1 MILLGQLCVIC
12 RQAILL
18 TMWYVNCFE
27 WRQSI
32 TITFIPGGR
41 GTDHQI
47 TQSYTVLHE
56 PNQPLH
62 WPLAACSYP
71 SLPALFIRTGFMFM
85 ESKFE
90 LVRLFFFFSSSSFI
104 GEVQTCLLYLG
115 VDLFLCIELFCGR
128 VGRRYRIVCHVC
140 ALCQTSSFNGKRFL
154 TSEYHRKYYHPPLP
168 PLHSNLS
175 FMQQYG
181 TSRRTD
187 GRGGD
192 SATRRVSVHCSV
204 LECILR
210 LYLHDSK
217 INLM

>member
-1 MILLGQLCVIC
+1 MNQTSHCIDHWLLVHIRPFRLCLSV
-12 RQAILL
+12 
-18 TMWYVNCFE
+18 
-27 WRQSI
+27 
-32 TITFIPGGR
+32 PG
-41 GTDHQI
+41 
-47 TQSYTVLHE
+47 SCLWN
-56 PNQPLH
+56 PNSS
-62 WPLAACSYP
+62 WFA
-71 SLPALFIRTGFMFM
+71 F
-85 ESKFE
+85 
-90 LVRLFFFFSSSSFI
+90 FFFFSSSSFI